1 MTAGSGHALRQ
12 RSARALLFTFVK
24 VASLDACLTTNALQQ
39 EAHMTMIRS
48 TLRSFSFA
56 IPLLAAAAPA
66 LLAQNRTLFT
76 WTGRVDREVQI
87 SMRGRD
93 VWTNGADRSDRN
105 RVRVESMLPRS
116 DGFVRVQAQDG
127 RGDVAVIQQPASW
140 NNYTTIVRVRDRN
153 SGADRYQ
160 LSAYWESR
168 YGDNRGGYGRGN
180 ENGGYGRDH
189 DNGGYGSDDRGVPSR
204 IDPRDRSNGGWN
216 NGSGAALRW
225 SGNVDSDVE
234 IRLAGRRVDERT
246 LSGGITR
253 DARSSV
259 VGEGLPRRDVQL
271 VISQRQGRGTVYV
284 AQQPTA
290 YNGYTA
296 VIRVRD
302 PQGGYGYYDFEVD
315 YR

>member
-1 MTAGSGHALRQ
+1 
-12 RSARALLFTFVK
+12 
-24 VASLDACLTTNALQQ
+24 
-39 EAHMTMIRS
+39 MTMIRS
-48 TLRSFSFA
+48 MLRSFSFA
-56 IPLLAAAAPA
+56 LPLLAASAPA

-93 VWTNGADRSDRN
+93 VWTNSNDGGRN

-116 DGFVRVQAQDG
+116 DGYVRVQTQDG
-127 RGDVAVIQQPASW
+127 RGDVSVIQQPASW
-140 NNYTTIVRVRDRN
+140 NNYTTVVRVRDKS
-153 SGADRYQ
+153 SGSDRYQ

-168 YGDNRGGYGRGN
+168 YGDNRGRGN
-180 ENGGYGRDH
+180 NGNGRWGRDG
-189 DNGGYGSDDRGVPSR
+189 DDDDRNVPPR

-216 NGSGAALRW
+216 NSSGAALRW
-225 SGNVDSDVE
+225 SGSVDSDVE
-234 IRLAGRRVDERT
+234 IRLSGRQVDQRA
-246 LSGGITR
+246 LSGGATR

-259 VGEGLPRRDVQL
+259 IGGGLPRRDVQL
-271 VISQRQGRGTVYV
+271 VIAQHQGRGTVYV

-296 VIRVRD
+296 IIRVRD

>member
-1 MTAGSGHALRQ
+1 
-12 RSARALLFTFVK
+12 
-24 VASLDACLTTNALQQ
+24 
-39 EAHMTMIRS
+39 MTMIRS
-48 TLRSFSFA
+48 TLRTLSFA
-56 IPLLAAAAPA
+56 LPLLAASAPA

-93 VWTNGADRSDRN
+93 VWTNSGDGGRS
-105 RVRVESMLPRS
+105 RVRVESMLPRT
-116 DGFVRVQAQDG
+116 DGYVRVDARDG

-153 SGADRYQ
+153 SGSDRYQ

-168 YGDNRGGYGRGN
+168 YGDNRGGGYGRGN
-180 ENGGYGRDH
+180 GNNGGYGRD
-189 DNGGYGSDDRGVPSR
+189 NGNNGNGRWGRDSDDDDRDQGLPSR

-216 NGSGAALRW
+216 NSSGAALRW
-225 SGNVDSDVE
+225 SGSVDSDVE
-234 IRLAGRRVDERT
+234 IRLSGRQVDERA

-259 VGEGLPRRDVQL
+259 IGSGLPRRDVQL
-271 VISQRQGRGTVYV
+271 VIAQHQGRGTVYV

>member
-1 MTAGSGHALRQ
+1 
-12 RSARALLFTFVK
+12 LLFTFVK
-24 VASLDACLTTNALQQ
+24 VASVDASLTTNALQQ

-48 TLRSFSFA
+48 TLRTFSFA
-56 IPLLAAAAPA
+56 IPLLSAAAPA

-93 VWTNGADRSDRN
+93 VWSNSGDGGRS
-105 RVRVESMLPRS
+105 RVHVESMLPRNE
-116 DGFVRVQAQDG
+116 GYVRVQTRDG
-127 RGDVAVIQQPASW
+127 RGDVSVIQQPASW
-140 NNYTTIVRVRDRN
+140 NNYTTIVRVRDRS
-153 SGADRYQ
+153 SGSDRYQ

-168 YGDNRGGYGRGN
+168 YGDNRGDNRGGYGRGHGDN
-180 ENGGYGRDH
+180 NGNGRWGRDG
-189 DNGGYGSDDRGVPSR
+189 DDDDDRERPR

-216 NGSGAALRW
+216 NNGSGAALRW
-225 SGNVDSDVE
+225 SGSVDSDVE
-234 IRLAGRRVDERT
+234 IRLSGRRVDERA
-246 LSGGITR
+246 LSGGATR

-259 VGEGLPRRDVQL
+259 IGDGLPRRDAQL
-271 VISQRQGRGTVYV
+271 VIAQHQGRGTVYV

-296 VIRVRD
+296 IIRVRD

>member
-1 MTAGSGHALRQ
+1 
-12 RSARALLFTFVK
+12 
-24 VASLDACLTTNALQQ
+24 
-39 EAHMTMIRS
+39 MTMIRS
-48 TLRSFSFA
+48 TLRTFSFA
-56 IPLLAAAAPA
+56 LPLLAAGAPA

-93 VWTNGADRSDRN
+93 VWTNTNDGGRSRAH
-105 RVRVESMLPRS
+105 VESMLPRN
-116 DGFVRVQAQDG
+116 DGYVRVQTQDG

-140 NNYTTIVRVRDRN
+140 NNYTTIVRVRDRS
-153 SGADRYQ
+153 SGSDRYQ

-180 ENGGYGRDH
+180 GNGNGGYGRD
-189 DNGGYGSDDRGVPSR
+189 GDDDGDRLPSR
-204 IDPRDRSNGGWN
+204 IDPRDRSGGGWN

-225 SGNVDSDVE
+225 SGSVDSDVE
-234 IRLAGRRVDERT
+234 IRLSGRRVDQRA

-259 VGEGLPRRDVQL
+259 VGDGLPRRDVQL
-271 VISQRQGRGTVYV
+271 VISQHQGRGTVYV

>member
-1 MTAGSGHALRQ
+1 
-12 RSARALLFTFVK
+12 
-24 VASLDACLTTNALQQ
+24 
-39 EAHMTMIRS
+39 MTMIRS
-48 TLRSFSFA
+48 TLRTLSFA
-56 IPLLAAAAPA
+56 VPLLAAGAPA

-93 VWTNGADRSDRN
+93 VWTNSGDGGRS
-105 RVRVESMLPRS
+105 RVRVESMLPRT
-116 DGFVRVQAQDG
+116 DGYVRVEAQDG
-127 RGDVAVIQQPASW
+127 RGDVSVIQQPASW
-140 NNYTTIVRVRDRN
+140 NDYTTIVRVRDRN
-153 SGADRYQ
+153 SGSDRYQ
-160 LSAYWESR
+160 LLAYWESR

-180 ENGGYGRDH
+180 GNNGGYGRG
-189 DNGGYGSDDRGVPSR
+189 NGNNGNGRWGRDDDDDDRDQGLPPR

-225 SGNVDSDVE
+225 SGSVDSDVE
-234 IRLAGRRVDERT
+234 IRLSGRRVDERA
-246 LSGGITR
+246 LSGGETR
-253 DARSSV
+253 DERSSV
-259 VGEGLPRRDVQL
+259 IGNGLPRRDVQL
-271 VISQRQGRGTVYV
+271 VIAQRQGRGTVYV

>member
-1 MTAGSGHALRQ
+1 
-12 RSARALLFTFVK
+12 
-24 VASLDACLTTNALQQ
+24 
-39 EAHMTMIRS
+39 MTMIRS
-48 TLRSFSFA
+48 TLRTLSFA
-56 IPLLAAAAPA
+56 LPLLAASAPA

-93 VWTNGADRSDRN
+93 VWTSGNDGGRN
-105 RVRVESMLPRS
+105 RARVESTLPQT
-116 DGFVRVQAQDG
+116 DGYVRVQTKDG
-127 RGDVAVIQQPASW
+127 RGDVSVIQQPASW
-140 NNYTTIVRVRDRN
+140 NNYTTIVRVRDRS
-153 SGADRYQ
+153 SGSDRYQ

-168 YGDNRGGYGRGN
+168 YGDSRGGYGRGN
-180 ENGGYGRDH
+180 GGNGNGRWGRDGDDDGRDH
-189 DNGGYGSDDRGVPSR
+189 GVPPR

-225 SGNVDSDVE
+225 SGSVDSDVE
-234 IRLAGRRVDERT
+234 IRLSGRRIDERA

-253 DARSSV
+253 DSRSSV
-259 VGEGLPRRDVQL
+259 IGDGLPRRDVQL
-271 VISQRQGRGTVYV
+271 VIAQHQGRGTVYV

>member
-1 MTAGSGHALRQ
+1 
-12 RSARALLFTFVK
+12 
-24 VASLDACLTTNALQQ
+24 
-39 EAHMTMIRS
+39 MTMIRS
-48 TLRSFSFA
+48 TLRTFSFA
-56 IPLLAAAAPA
+56 LPLLAAGAPA

-93 VWTNGADRSDRN
+93 VWTNSGDGGRT
-105 RVRVESMLPRS
+105 RVRVQSMLPQT
-116 DGFVRVQAQDG
+116 DGYVRVETQDG

-153 SGADRYQ
+153 SGSDRYQ

-180 ENGGYGRDH
+180 GNGGYGRG
-189 DNGGYGSDDRGVPSR
+189 NGNGNWGHGRDADDDDDRGQGVPSR
-204 IDPRDRSNGGWN
+204 IDPRDRSNNGGWNNGNGGWN

-225 SGNVDSDVE
+225 SGSVDSDVE
-234 IRLAGRRVDERT
+234 IRLSGRQVDERT
-246 LSGGITR
+246 LSGGVTR

-259 VGEGLPRRDVQL
+259 IGGGLPRRDVQL
-271 VISQRQGRGTVYV
+271 VISQHQGRGTVYV